1 MYISLLSCWTNAFS
15 VHLNIT
21 SIATYLPSTENQEGT
36 FAGTTESQSTMK
48 NLTPMQE
55 AALRRQQNE
64 EQEQDAEARNLVWNP
79 EVDAVDIDADAEG
92 EDDPDYVRQEDGSLL
107 RVSDSHVLVPL
118 GIRNE
123 AGVIEAIPASEK
135 EEAVYGGEL
144 EVAPMHLS
152 DLVRDLSEEKNW
164 VKSSNLDRTNKHLR
178 QWPSM
183 KKPKHLVLT
192 RANLHYLQ
200 IQAPPQ

>member
-1 MYISLLSCWTNAFS
+1 
-15 VHLNIT
+15 
-21 SIATYLPSTENQEGT
+21 
-36 FAGTTESQSTMK
+36 
-48 NLTPMQE
+48 MQE

-79 EVDAVDIDADAEG
+79 EVDAVNIDADAEG

-123 AGVIEAIPASEK
+123 AGVVEAIPASEK

-144 EVAPMHLS
+144 EVTPMHLS
-152 DLVRDLSEEKNW
+152 DLVRDFSEEKNR
-164 VKSSNLDRTNKHLR
+164 N
-178 QWPSM
+178 
-183 KKPKHLVLT
+183 
-192 RANLHYLQ
+192 
-200 IQAPPQ
+200 